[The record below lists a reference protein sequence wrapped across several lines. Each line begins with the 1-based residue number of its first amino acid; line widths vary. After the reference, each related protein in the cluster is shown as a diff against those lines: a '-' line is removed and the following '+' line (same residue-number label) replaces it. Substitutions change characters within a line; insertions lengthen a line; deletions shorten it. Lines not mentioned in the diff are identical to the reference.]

1 MFGGFYS
8 GQKYNY
14 IAFGQSKREEK
25 DEKEVIRIVRYDK
38 DFNRID
44 NVSIKGGESFTI
56 EPFDAGCGRMAEYD
70 DTLVFH
76 TSRLR
81 YTTKNGLNH
90 QSQLTII
97 VNTSRMRVKNYL
109 GEFQSNHVSHSFD
122 QYVLFDGNC
131 HVLIDHGDAN
141 RLTVIWQEFERNSQN
156 RFMRG
161 DLKYVLIDES
171 GNPISEIQTVKN
183 FVLSRCQPIVIDNK
197 IVWYTN
203 ENGMRFFYSI
213 QLEKTNKNSMVLKLI
228 AGLKIYEKKIW
239 NYCSYLF

>member
-1 MFGGFYS
+1 
-8 GQKYNY
+8 
-14 IAFGQSKREEK
+14 
-25 DEKEVIRIVRYDK
+25 
-38 DFNRID
+38 
-44 NVSIKGGESFTI
+44 
-56 EPFDAGCGRMAEYD
+56 
-70 DTLVFH
+70 
-76 TSRLR
+76 
-81 YTTKNGLNH
+81 
-90 QSQLTII
+90 
-97 VNTSRMRVKNYL
+97 MRVKNYL